1 MTVIQPLSTGT
12 NWHKSS
18 ATTPATQLAKPWLFR
33 RHGRYYLR
41 LRPRNQLLGVYS
53 VALRTSSRSVAIA
66 VTKAITQALDHFHLN
81 NPEATWPELRAR
93 LVTIAEE
100 YLEASHSDDGTDWA
114 SSESYRGMYLALRQI
129 GKRGD
134 LTTDQFRAVGEGQQI
149 MAAAN
154 ARAEGDPGALVR
166 LIDRLKNEPTIDSPG
181 HASPPL
187 SVCVPSEPLSW
198 PQLSALYLTEHSVNL
213 KASSRRNTINAHK
226 SIERAFDAIGVTDLR
241 GHTRETL
248 VALRTQL
255 GETRKV
261 SSVNEL
267 IGKLSAVLAWAV
279 RTDKLPKNYT
289 EKLKITKGGE
299 SERKA
304 FTREQ
309 VVTIMAYAN
318 ALPTASWERWLL
330 SLGVITGARIGE
342 LCHLTAKDIRQV
354 EGLWCIDINE
364 DEDGKSIKNKHSKRL
379 VPLVDGAFGFNLATF
394 LEAIKEGHLPS
405 AQGINGDS
413 ASRKMGPILKTILK
427 DNHEGSRQTFHSLR
441 RHFGSSMQAAGVE
454 VSASQAAMGH
464 ATGTITYDLYGSGVP
479 LQRVHAAMQKAFL
492 EVAA

>member
-1 MTVIQPLSTGT
+1 M
-12 NWHKSS
+12 
-18 ATTPATQLAKPWLFR
+18 R
-33 RHGRYYLR
+33 
-41 LRPRNQLLGVYS
+41 
-53 VALRTSSRSVAIA
+53 
-66 VTKAITQALDHFHLN
+66 
-81 NPEATWPELRAR
+81 
-93 LVTIAEE
+93 
-100 YLEASHSDDGTDWA
+100 A
-114 SSESYRGMYLALRQI
+114 SSI
-129 GKRGD
+129 
-134 LTTDQFRAVGEGQQI
+134 
-149 MAAAN
+149 
-154 ARAEGDPGALVR
+154 P
-166 LIDRLKNEPTIDSPG
+166 
-181 HASPPL
+181 
-187 SVCVPSEPLSW
+187 
-198 PQLSALYLTEHSVNL
+198 
-213 KASSRRNTINAHK
+213 

-279 RTDKLPKNYT
+279 RTDKLPKNYA
-289 EKLKITKGGE
+289 EKLKINKGAE

-342 LCHLTAKDIRQV
+342 LCQLTAKDIRQV

-364 DEDGKSIKNKHSKRL
+364 DEGGKSIKNKHSKRL
-379 VPLVDGAFGFNLATF
+379 VPLVDGAFGFDLATF
-394 LEAIKEGHLPS
+394 LEAVDTGALPS
-405 AQGINGDS
+405 AQSINADS
-413 ASRKMGPILKTILK
+413 ASRKMGPILRTILK
-427 DNHEGSRQTFHSLR
+427 DNHEGSSQTYHSLR

-479 LQRVHAAMQKAFL
+479 LQRVHAAMQKAFA
-492 EVAA
+492 EVEA